1 MAVTSG
7 FFDSV
12 DGDRLYNAAQM
23 SNYFEG
29 IVGNGIFENVG
40 NKMIVTAGDGMSV
53 NVGTGRAMINCR
65 WIKNDSVTALDIGA
79 ADVQLHRIDAVV
91 LRLDLSDDSRAIT
104 IAIKKGTLASTP
116 KPPSITRTESIYE
129 LCLAYVSVRAKAAQ
143 IKQSDISDQRTN
155 SRLCGYVTG
164 LIDQVDTSELFLQYQ
179 TAFTDYYNT
188 MTAQFNAYMAEKQA
202 TFEQWYSDLT
212 ESLHVDTS
220 VVKYQ
225 NSVTTTGTTTAISVG
240 IPEYETGDIL
250 LTFANGVLLDDTEY
264 SISGSGDTAKI
275 TLVNDIKGDNV
286 ITFIVIKGII
296 GGGVVSAKI
305 DDING
310 EVI

>member
-65 WIKNDSVTALDIGA
+65 WIKNDSVTAIDIGA

-116 KPPSITRTESIYE
+116 KP
-129 LCLAYVSVRAKAAQ
+129 RALRARKVY
-143 IKQSDISDQRTN
+143 TN
-155 SRLCGYVTG
+155 
-164 LIDQVDTSELFLQYQ
+164 
-179 TAFTDYYNT
+179 
-188 MTAQFNAYMAEKQA
+188 
-202 TFEQWYSDLT
+202 
-212 ESLHVDTS
+212 
-220 VVKYQ
+220 
-225 NSVTTTGTTTAISVG
+225 
-240 IPEYETGDIL
+240 
-250 LTFANGVLLDDTEY
+250 FA
-264 SISGSGDTAKI
+264 
-275 TLVNDIKGDNV
+275 
-286 ITFIVIKGII
+286 
-296 GGGVVSAKI
+296 
-305 DDING
+305 
-310 EVI
+310 